1 MEKGR
6 HLLIY
11 LTGFM
16 GSGKSTIGPIL
27 GNTLGYRH
35 IDIDQEI
42 ERAAGKKVAEIFSEF
57 GEAYFRNAER
67 EILQEASKQS
77 GCVVSLGGG
86 TIANQENFRIIKS
99 TGILIYLRTDPEQI
113 FRRMKYKADRPLL
126 RSQEG
131 TMLSEHEI
139 RDRISNLLRQREPY
153 YAQADLVIQTDGRRV
168 GLTVDEIV
176 HALKHLHQK

>member
-1 MEKGR
+1 MEHSRK
-6 HLLIY
+6 HLVY

-57 GEAYFRNAER
+57 GEVYFRDAER
-67 EILQEASKQS
+67 KILREASGQT
-77 GCVVSLGGG
+77 GCVISLGGG
-86 TIANQENFRIIKS
+86 TIASRENFQIIKS

-126 RSQEG
+126 RSNEG
-131 TMLSEHEI
+131 TMLSEREI
-139 RDRISNLLRQREPY
+139 RDRISHLLAQREPY

-176 HALKHLHQK
+176 HALKHLHLK